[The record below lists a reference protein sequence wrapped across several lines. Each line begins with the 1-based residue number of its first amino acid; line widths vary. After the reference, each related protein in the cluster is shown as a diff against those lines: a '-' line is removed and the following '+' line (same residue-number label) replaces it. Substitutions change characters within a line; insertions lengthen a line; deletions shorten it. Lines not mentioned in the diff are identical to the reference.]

1 MADSDTAA
9 VLCALL
15 ATRADLIAQMSAPQS
30 ITDQNGEQV
39 AYRTTNQI
47 QAALFTV
54 NSEIARLTNPKP
66 NTIRFRTSKGL

>member
-9 VLCALL
+9 VLSALL
-15 ATRADLIAQMSAPQS
+15 RTRDDLIAQMSAPQS

-39 AYRTTNQI
+39 QSRTFNQI
-47 QAALFTV
+47 QAALFTI
-54 NSEIARLTNPKP
+54 NSEIARLTRPKP